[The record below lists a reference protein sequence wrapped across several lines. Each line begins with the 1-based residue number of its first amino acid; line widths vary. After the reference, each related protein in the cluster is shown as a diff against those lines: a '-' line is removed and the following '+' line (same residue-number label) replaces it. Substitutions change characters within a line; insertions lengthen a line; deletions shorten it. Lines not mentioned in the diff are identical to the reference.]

1 VVVRGVCQATCLAPF
16 KRLEALRVE
25 AKERT
30 SAPPAGSRAISRHN
44 PGDQH
49 AESALSDSPD
59 VTHRAGNNSVD
70 LQGVMSV
77 DGPISLKKDCSKSL

>member
-1 VVVRGVCQATCLAPF
+1 MSSSG
-16 KRLEALRVE
+16 LRVE

>member
-1 VVVRGVCQATCLAPF
+1 MSSSG
-16 KRLEALRVE
+16 LRVE

-77 DGPISLKKDCSKSL
+77 DGPKADIPVGISDDRLGMGNIQFV